1 MNTQES
7 VESLVFYIIQYSLT
21 NVNVFLV
28 LLAFG
33 YMIHAYPRPSADV
46 QFIDTLKGQFVSN
59 PLLGLSFA
67 LCLFS
72 MAGIPPLIGFFAKQ
86 MVLYSSTHGG
96 YYFLSIVAILV
107 SVISASY
114 YLKIIKVMYFDTP
127 VNTPT
132 SYEQNGSETAITN
145 VHAFIISSIT
155 MVITLFVLQPA
166 ILLNICHLLALS
178 LFYY

>member
-1 MNTQES
+1 MNTEES
-7 VESLVFYIIQYSLT
+7 IESFLFYIIQYSIT
-21 NVNVFLV
+21 NANVFLV

-33 YMIHAYPRPSADV
+33 YIIHIHPKKDI
-46 QFIDTLKGQFVSN
+46 QFINDIKGQFMSN

-72 MAGIPPLIGFFAKQ
+72 IAGIPPLIGFFAKQ
-86 MVLYSSTHGG
+86 IVLYSSTHAG

-114 YLKIIKVMYFDTP
+114 YLKIIKVIYFDTK
-127 VNTPT
+127 
-132 SYEQNGSETAITN
+132 SEMISSTDSNPETITN
-145 VHAFIISSIT
+145 IHAFLISSLTI
-155 MVITLFVLQPA
+155 VITLFVLQPI
-166 ILLNICHLLALS
+166 ILLNSSHLLALS